1 MELTKIEK
9 MILLSLFSTDIAY
22 WDAIEDL
29 LGKEV
34 VKKLDIVGDYLEDTK
49 TSEELEE
56 IATGLVKK
64 LVSSVIDDL

>member
-9 MILLSLFSTDIAY
+9 MILLSMFSTDIAY

-34 VKKLDIVGDYLEDTK
+34 VKKIDTVANDLEEQK
-49 TSEELEE
+49 TPDELEE

-64 LVSSVIDDL
+64 LVSSVIEDF